1 MMKLGILII
10 VNFSFKWKNKSV
22 FFMGLLPNEN
32 KIIVSQQIVQF
43 FILLKYSI
51 ANKSGWPIRYQEQF
65 R

>member
-22 FFMGLLPNEN
+22 FFIGLLRNEN
-32 KIIVSQQIVQF
+32 EIIVSPQIVEF

-51 ANKSGWPIRYQEQF
+51 ANKSGWPIRYEEQF
-65 R
+65 K